1 MLASMLVLVLAL
13 ACSLPPVPSGPPGIA
28 PIEVRA
34 SDHARVRGLV
44 RGEGTSTLELDEVT
58 LELACEGCGREAL
71 RVRPDLAGAFEF
83 WGLAPGRHRLTLRV
97 GTRSVVRELELAAG
111 EEHVLS
117 LIVPA
122 AAPAPAPSLAPDTPP
137 PAADTRPTE
146 RSDPSLPLRR
156 GGLAA
161 TIVGGTMGVGALLFA
176 TVVPCGE
183 DGTRGADC
191 DVDVRNTVALA
202 MGLASAGTLTA
213 GLVALGLGRAQRRE
227 QISAGFVV
235 QRGGGGLVV
244 LTRF

>member
-1 MLASMLVLVLAL
+1 MLASVLAL

-34 SDHARVRGLV
+34 SDQARVRGLV
-44 RGEGTSTLELDEVT
+44 QGEGTSTLELDEVT
-58 LELACEGCGREAL
+58 LEIVCEGCGREAL

-97 GTRSVVRELELAAG
+97 GTRSIVRELELAPG
-111 EEHVLS
+111 EEHVLT
-117 LIVPA
+117 LVVPA
-122 AAPAPAPSLAPDTPP
+122 AAPAPAPALAPDTPS
-137 PAADTRPTE
+137 PAPAETRPSE

-161 TIVGGTMGVGALLFA
+161 TIVGSTMGVGALLFA

-213 GLVALGLGRAQRRE
+213 GLVALGLGRAQGRE
-227 QISAGFVV
+227 QISAGLVV

>member
-1 MLASMLVLVLAL
+1 MLASVLAL
-13 ACSLPPVPSGPPGIA
+13 ACSLPPVPSGPPGVA
-28 PIEVRA
+28 PIEVPAREQ
-34 SDHARVRGLV
+34 ARVRGV
-44 RGEGTSTLELDEVT
+44 VQAEGAGVLELDEVT
-58 LELACEGCGREAL
+58 LELACAGCGREAA

-97 GTRSVVRELELAAG
+97 GTRTFVRELELAAG
-111 EEHVLS
+111 EEHAITLV
-117 LIVPA
+117 VPALA
-122 AAPAPAPSLAPDTPP
+122 AAPLPLPTLPTPDPEPSPSLHPR
-137 PAADTRPTE
+137 AAE
-146 RSDPSLPLRR
+146 ASDLSQPLRR

-227 QISAGFVV
+227 QIAAGLVV

-244 LTRF
+244 RMRF

>member
-1 MLASMLVLVLAL
+1 MLASVLVLAL

-34 SDHARVRGLV
+34 SDQARVRGLV
-44 RGEGTSTLELDEVT
+44 QGEGTSTLELDEVT

-83 WGLAPGRHRLTLRV
+83 WGVPPGRHRLTVRV

-111 EEHVLS
+111 EEHQLTLV
-117 LIVPA
+117 VPA
-122 AAPAPAPSLAPDTPP
+122 ASPAPAPALAPDTPP
-137 PAADTRPTE
+137 PAPLDTRPTE

-227 QISAGFVV
+227 QISAGLVV

>member
-1 MLASMLVLVLAL
+1 MLASTLAL
-13 ACSLPPVPSGPPGIA
+13 ACSLPPVPSGPPGVA

-34 SDHARVRGLV
+34 SEQARVRGV
-44 RGEGTSTLELDEVT
+44 VQPEHADTLELDEVT
-58 LELACEGCGREAL
+58 LELACTGCGREAA

-97 GTRSVVRELELAAG
+97 GPRSFVRELELAAG
-111 EEHVLS
+111 EEHVLT
-117 LIVPA
+117 LVV
-122 AAPAPAPSLAPDTPP
+122 PAPAPVPAPVLAPATEPLV
-137 PAADTRPTE
+137 PADARPSE

-161 TIVGGTMGVGALLFA
+161 TIVGSTMGVGALLFA
-176 TVVPCGE
+176 TVVPCGQ

-227 QISAGFVV
+227 QIAAGLVV